1 MVNNMAEPKNAKEK
15 TEMKNEK
22 KSFKEKLI
30 KVPKISRKKEDKA
43 VKEEPTTLTSKDPY
57 DILKFVLMTEK
68 AVRMIESQNKLVFIV
83 DRKSDKTEIKSAAE
97 NAFGTK
103 IYDVKTMID
112 QMGRKK
118 AFVKFAKSGEAGE
131 IAIRLGII

>member
-43 VKEEPTTLTSKDPY
+43 VNEEPTTLTSKDPY
-57 DILKFVLMTEK
+57 DILKFVLMT
-68 AVRMIESQNKLVFIV
+68 
-83 DRKSDKTEIKSAAE
+83 
-97 NAFGTK
+97 
-103 IYDVKTMID
+103 
-112 QMGRKK
+112 
-118 AFVKFAKSGEAGE
+118 
-131 IAIRLGII
+131 